1 MAVMRYP
8 ADHKTQT
15 RQKVLDAAA
24 RGFRR
29 QGIDRLSVAG
39 LMQDAGLTHGGFYA
53 HFPSKDALVADAVAH
68 AFTEAQAHLWHAL
81 ERAPAGQKTRAVV
94 EHYLSRAHLRTP
106 ELGCPMAALGTEL
119 ARQPET
125 VRRATADGV
134 HGLRE
139 VLAQA
144 IAADGLPVPA
154 ELLVSALVGGLAV
167 ARAATSASQSER
179 WRTQVLA
186 GLAPWLRPTP

>member
-1 MAVMRYP
+1 MRYP
-8 ADHKTQT
+8 ADHKPLT
-15 RQKVLDAAA
+15 RHKVLDAAA

-53 HFPSKDALVADAVAH
+53 HFSSKDELVVQAVAH
-68 AFTEAQAHLWHAL
+68 AFTEAQSHLWQAL
-81 ERAPAGQKTRAVV
+81 DRAPVGQKTRAVV

-119 ARQPET
+119 ARQPEA
-125 VRRATADGV
+125 VRRATAEGV

-139 VLAQA
+139 VLTQA
-144 IAADGLPVPA
+144 IAADGLRVPA
-154 ELLVSALVGGLAV
+154 ELLVSTLVGGLAV
-167 ARAATSASQSER
+167 ARVATSAAQGER
-179 WRTQVLA
+179 WRTQVLE
-186 GLAPWLRPTP
+186 GLAPWLSPTPTT